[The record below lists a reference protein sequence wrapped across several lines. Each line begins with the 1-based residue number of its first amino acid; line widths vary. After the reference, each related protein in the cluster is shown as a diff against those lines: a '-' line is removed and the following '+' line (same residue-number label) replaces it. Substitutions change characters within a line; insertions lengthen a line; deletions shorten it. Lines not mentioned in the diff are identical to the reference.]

1 MANRRAWG
9 EGSMYFSQ
17 SKNVWV
23 WEGNYTI
30 NGVKKRKSFT
40 ARSRKEIKYKF

>member
-17 SKNVWV
+17 SKNVWI

-30 NGVKKRKSFT
+30 NGVKKESHLLPGAEKN
-40 ARSRKEIKYKF
+40 